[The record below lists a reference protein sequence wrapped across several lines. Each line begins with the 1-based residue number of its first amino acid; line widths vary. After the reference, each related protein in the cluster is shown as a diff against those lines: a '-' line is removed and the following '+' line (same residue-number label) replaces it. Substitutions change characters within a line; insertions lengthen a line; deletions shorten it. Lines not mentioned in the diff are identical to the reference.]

1 MNIFNQ
7 QCEQPETKDNIGIL
21 KQQADHQSVQSS
33 VPSVI
38 TNYATA
44 EGHVKSKSSTKLT
57 DDVNVDQ
64 QKTVDSCSK
73 KNLENKDTSEISAK
87 QAIDAKQSTD
97 AEIPK
102 SETEGN

>member
-1 MNIFNQ
+1 MWIVLRDLF
-7 QCEQPETKDNIGIL
+7 PEWQTIL
-21 KQQADHQSVQSS
+21 REREKL
-33 VPSVI
+33 
-38 TNYATA
+38 
-44 EGHVKSKSSTKLT
+44 KS
-57 DDVNVDQ
+57 
-64 QKTVDSCSK
+64 VDSCSK